1 MSKLR
6 SIFTAIAVFL
16 IACNAWAQTGGA
28 YLSGRVVDSKNHGIG
43 KATVRLTADRD
54 SSITMKAA
62 TGDDG
67 SFKFSGLA
75 DGRCDISVTC
85 VGYESQTRRADVKG
99 NTNVGKIRLEDAY
112 KMLDGVTVMA
122 NYTDVKLTGE
132 TVVKVKGNPLAKGK
146 TVTDFLK
153 YVRDLDVTQ
162 SELSIRGKANT
173 LIYLE
178 DRKIT
183 FDQLKSISSSMIES
197 VEIIPHADG
206 SYGLLATGGVVKIHL
221 RKDGGM
227 IGSATLYSVVN
238 TEGMVGESP
247 RVNVLYSKGKWTLNN
262 YLTAFEYL
270 RGPYITRQHDTSGGA
285 EEQTDTRDISRDKAV
300 RDNLSLRYAFNKT
313 DRIDVYG
320 GVSASWGDNTQTS
333 VGGGDRLVIASK
345 PENQF
350 YSVGA
355 QYRKGWGHDGGNY
368 FHMRIDYSKYKF
380 DSRQGYD
387 YNGLAERS
395 SQKYDF
401 DIIDIAPRLHLAIK
415 ENMGFNVG
423 VQYQYASDLHDD
435 KGTPTLGYISDG
447 RYSYKILYYG
457 AWMEYSATFGKSL
470 YLKLG
475 LNYSATDERNKDFMN
490 HGNDISTWQDGI
502 YPTLQGQWIIDRSKM
517 RYLGIGY
524 RHYYSMPNYN
534 YRLPT
539 VVWQGENLYSVGNTN
554 LKKENYDDIDIYF
567 SFDRNL
573 SVSYNMS
580 YGSNMVNVIMHQ
592 DESRPG
598 TYFTRPENTAFSMM
612 HTFRLAYAGRIFKFW
627 YTNTYAMLTYKNARA
642 GEDKIKHA
650 RVVFR
655 SNNDFSVCKNFGLTY
670 FFEALSKNKTE
681 SFETNATYSMD
692 FGAYLSLMK
701 GKMNIRLLYE
711 NAFYKRRITTTRGDG
726 WTKRRINLSPDSHV
740 LLTIGWNFNAGRQIK
755 KQDLPTVNKQDREI
769 PTF

>member
-75 DGRCDISVTC
+75 DGRYDISVTC

-238 TEGMVGESP
+238 TKGMVGESP

-270 RGPYITRQHDTSGGA
+270 RGP
-285 EEQTDTRDISRDKAV
+285 
-300 RDNLSLRYAFNKT
+300 
-313 DRIDVYG
+313 
-320 GVSASWGDNTQTS
+320 
-333 VGGGDRLVIASK
+333 
-345 PENQF
+345 
-350 YSVGA
+350 
-355 QYRKGWGHDGGNY
+355 
-368 FHMRIDYSKYKF
+368 
-380 DSRQGYD
+380 
-387 YNGLAERS
+387 
-395 SQKYDF
+395 
-401 DIIDIAPRLHLAIK
+401 
-415 ENMGFNVG
+415 
-423 VQYQYASDLHDD
+423 
-435 KGTPTLGYISDG
+435 
-447 RYSYKILYYG
+447 
-457 AWMEYSATFGKSL
+457 
-470 YLKLG
+470 
-475 LNYSATDERNKDFMN
+475 
-490 HGNDISTWQDGI
+490 
-502 YPTLQGQWIIDRSKM
+502 
-517 RYLGIGY
+517 
-524 RHYYSMPNYN
+524 
-534 YRLPT
+534 
-539 VVWQGENLYSVGNTN
+539 
-554 LKKENYDDIDIYF
+554 
-567 SFDRNL
+567 
-573 SVSYNMS
+573 
-580 YGSNMVNVIMHQ
+580 
-592 DESRPG
+592 
-598 TYFTRPENTAFSMM
+598 
-612 HTFRLAYAGRIFKFW
+612 
-627 YTNTYAMLTYKNARA
+627 
-642 GEDKIKHA
+642 
-650 RVVFR
+650 
-655 SNNDFSVCKNFGLTY
+655 
-670 FFEALSKNKTE
+670 
-681 SFETNATYSMD
+681 
-692 FGAYLSLMK
+692 
-701 GKMNIRLLYE
+701 
-711 NAFYKRRITTTRGDG
+711 
-726 WTKRRINLSPDSHV
+726 
-740 LLTIGWNFNAGRQIK
+740 
-755 KQDLPTVNKQDREI
+755 
-769 PTF
+769 